1 LAPNLELAKR
11 RLRPDW
17 VEAWLRNPQA
27 LQEGTRMPNFF
38 TPENFSTVMY
48 PKYFGGSQERQI
60 RALRDFVMT
69 LPDTPA
75 TKPQATA
82 KPPAKKK
89 RAALTTQ
96 VKPEG

>member
-1 LAPNLELAKR
+1 
-11 RLRPDW
+11 
-17 VEAWLRNPQA
+17 
-27 LQEGTRMPNFF
+27 
-38 TPENFSTVMY
+38 MY

-82 KPPAKKK
+82 KPPQKKK